1 MQKDAV
7 KLLSSLKKTPK
18 KSKKPKGPVVSKKKS
33 VTFRKTHMEEE
44 EVVEEEE
51 ESEIEVSPLYKV
63 SLITIAYVNDVDF
76 FNYTYLLDLNSPEC
90 LTWAQFNTNITDA
103 EEFLQV
109 VRHNGNKSLTIK
121 AFYTTV
127 GPQPI
132 KALVAQG
139 PRGPAKVGRP
149 KKKSA
154 EPIVSRPYDQTSEDE
169 AKQAFLNNPR
179 LLTAPRQPRDGRGNS
194 TTDDLIRS
202 LNRQK
207 EAEAGGI
214 IALNRQL
221 ADQYVCS
228 SESCPNYRKSCFKAT
243 PDSPHIFIT
252 RPDREMW
259 AKQVYHSLATNI
271 YPPHELREI
280 WKDRRLEERAFK
292 ATKAQKDEE
301 KARAKVEK
309 ERETTA
315 LSASMAQPIMQAS
328 LTQPLSYKS
337 RYEEEELPQRRGG
350 SKGTSFLDMT
360 SVRNSSPLRDDIAI
374 NTQLEAF
381 GAYLAVHLPPNRQAR
396 APAVVATF
404 MAKEY
409 SLDDLRTLTPSD
421 EVPAGL
427 LQEIKKL
434 ISPFNRG
441 FKQILAESAAKA
453 RVEADLLLGLQK
465 SQATEEIEGGI
476 DSEEDLNDIRED
488 SMLKGCINSQDK
500 FDNKEDE

>member
-1 MQKDAV
+1 MQKDAA

-33 VTFRKTHMEEE
+33 VTFRKTHIEEE

-51 ESEIEVSPLYKV
+51 ESEIEVSPPYKV
-63 SLITIAYVNDVDF
+63 SLITIAYINDVDF

-103 EEFLQV
+103 VDTYIQMESPHRGLRAPLLFCFWYRAQRNPIRYNIKV

-127 GPQPI
+127 GPQPV

-139 PRGPAKVGRP
+139 PGGPAKVGRP

-154 EPIVSRPYDQTSEDE
+154 EPIVSRPYNQTSEDE
-169 AKQAFLNNPR
+169 AKQAFLNNLR
-179 LLTAPRQPRDGRGNS
+179 LLTAPRQPGDGRGNS

-207 EAEAGGI
+207 EAKAGGI

-221 ADQYVCS
+221 ADQHVCS

-259 AKQVYHSLATNI
+259 AKQD
-271 YPPHELREI
+271 
-280 WKDRRLEERAFK
+280 K
-292 ATKAQKDEE
+292 E

-309 ERETTA
+309 ERETAA
-315 LSASMAQPIMQAS
+315 LLAFIAQPIIMPPFMMGAMMPPS
-328 LTQPLSYKS
+328 PWAMLAPWGPPVPSSQPTPLPVSSRSSSHRRHRDSDPSPAPKRHKSHSSRPPRDHLVIES

-350 SKGTSFLDMT
+350 SRGTGFLDMT

-396 APAVVATF
+396 APAVVVTF
-404 MAKEY
+404 IAKEY

-421 EVPAGL
+421 EVPASL
-427 LQEIKKL
+427 L
-434 ISPFNRG
+434 
-441 FKQILAESAAKA
+441 
-453 RVEADLLLGLQK
+453 
-465 SQATEEIEGGI
+465 
-476 DSEEDLNDIRED
+476 
-488 SMLKGCINSQDK
+488 
-500 FDNKEDE
+500 